1 MAVSQ
6 AIAQR
11 NAKNAPRRLLKGVSV
26 LSDLADGGA
35 VYGYP
40 GDWPGAIYYVNNITG
55 NSGFDGLSWDTPFD
69 EVNTA
74 ITASE
79 AYRAARFSANN
90 TVRNIIYVQ
99 GTGTA
104 YANLTAL
111 PNYCDI
117 IGVGADPR
125 GDGTGIVVI
134 KGAEADAAVGTA
146 VIGLYMTNI
155 QFAVSGGTSYNALD
169 IAVMIQS
176 TIENCTFTGSTANT
190 ANSNAAIRSTSHFA
204 GNTIRNC
211 VIGTTNGSN
220 AFNIG
225 FDHSGGVGNNNLFED
240 NVILGVVHGVKVD
253 AGIND
258 NGTVWKNNI
267 IHGPL
272 GNTEPTTAGMQMGAH
287 SHAVANWIAGADAIT
302 EASASQTIYNVVNY
316 GGDGAYED
324 PLST

>member
-1 MAVSQ
+1 MAISQ

-40 GDWPGAIYYVNNITG
+40 GDWPGAIYFVNNITG
-55 NSGFDGLSWDTPFD
+55 DSDFDGLSWDTPFD
-69 EVNTA
+69 EVTTA

-79 AYRAARFSANN
+79 AYRTARFATNN

-104 YANLTAL
+104 YSNLTDL
-111 PNYCDI
+111 PDYCDI
-117 IGVGADPR
+117 IGIGADPR

-134 KGAEADAAVGTA
+134 KGAEADAAVGVS

-155 QFAVSGGTSYNALD
+155 QFAVSGGTSYNCLD

-176 TIENCTFTGSTANT
+176 VIENCTFTGSTAST
-190 ANSNAAIRSTSHFA
+190 ANNNAAIRSTSHFA

-211 VIGTTNGSN
+211 VLGSTNGTN

-225 FDHSGGVGNNNLFED
+225 FDHSGGVGNNNLMEN
-240 NVILGVVHGVKVD
+240 NVIMGTVHGVKVG
-253 AGIND
+253 ATVND

-267 IHGPL
+267 IHSHV
-272 GNTEPTTAGMQMGAH
+272 GNAEPSTAGMQMGAH
-287 SHAVANWIAGADAIT
+287 SHAVANWIAGADAIS
-302 EASASQTIYNVVNY
+302 EASASQTIYNVINE
-316 GGDGAYED
+316 GGDGKYED
-324 PLST
+324 PL

>member
-1 MAVSQ
+1 MAISQ
-6 AIAQR
+6 AIAPR
-11 NAKNAPRRLLKGVSV
+11 NAKNPPRRLLKGVSV

-40 GDWPGAIYYVNNITG
+40 GDWPGAIYFVNNITG
-55 NSGFDGLSWDTPFD
+55 DSGFDGLSWDTPFD
-69 EVNTA
+69 EVTTA

-79 AYRAARFSANN
+79 AYRTARFATNN

-104 YANLTAL
+104 YSNLTDL
-111 PNYCDI
+111 PDYCDI
-117 IGVGADPR
+117 IGIGADPR

-134 KGAEADAAVGTA
+134 KGAEADAAVGVS

-155 QFAVSGGTSYNALD
+155 QFAVSGGTSYNCLD
-169 IAVMIQS
+169 IEVMIQS
-176 TIENCTFTGSTANT
+176 VIENCTFTGSTDST
-190 ANSNAAIRSTSHFA
+190 ANNNAAIRSTSHFA

-211 VIGTTNGSN
+211 VLGSTNGTN

-225 FDHSGGVGNNNLFED
+225 FDHSGGVGNNNLMEN
-240 NVILGVVHGVKVD
+240 NVIMGTVHGVKVG
-253 AGIND
+253 ATVND

-267 IHGPL
+267 IHSHV
-272 GNTEPTTAGMQMGAH
+272 GNAEPSTAGMQMGAH
-287 SHAVANWIAGADAIT
+287 SHAVANWIAGADAIS
-302 EASASQTIYNVVNY
+302 EASASQTIYNVTNA

-324 PLST
+324 PL